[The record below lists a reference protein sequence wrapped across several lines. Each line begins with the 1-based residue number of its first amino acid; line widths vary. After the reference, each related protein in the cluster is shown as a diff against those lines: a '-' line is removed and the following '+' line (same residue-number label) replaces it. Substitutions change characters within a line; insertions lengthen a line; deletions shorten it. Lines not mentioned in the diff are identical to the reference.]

1 MTSIP
6 ASFNPD
12 VTQRTAAAN
21 IAALAPRI
29 AVLIPCYNEAEA
41 IEAVV
46 RDFSEALPTAT
57 IYVYDNNSTDDTKA
71 RASRAG
77 AIVRTETFQGKGNV
91 VRRMF
96 ADIEAEAY
104 VLVDGD
110 GTYDATSAAIM
121 VETLLTNSLDMVNG
135 ARVPVSTAAFRPGHV
150 LGNKLLTGTVAAIFG
165 DRLKDMLS
173 GYRVFSRRFVKSFPA
188 LATGFETETELTVHA
203 LELRLPIA
211 EISTPYRDRPPGS
224 KSKLNT
230 FRDGFRILRTIMYL
244 VKEERPMLFFS
255 SLALLLFASS
265 LSLGWPVVATF
276 LETGL
281 VPRLPTAVLAM
292 GAMTLA
298 AVSFVTGLI
307 LDTVTLSRREMKRLH
322 YLGLQGPTFRER
334 RRSP

>member
-1 MTSIP
+1 MTSNP

-41 IEAVV
+41 IEGVV
-46 RDFSEALPTAT
+46 KDFAAALPTAS
-57 IYVYDNNSTDDTKA
+57 IYVYDNNSTDETKA
-71 RASRAG
+71 RAARAG

-110 GTYDATSAAIM
+110 GTYDAASAAVM
-121 VETLLTNSLDMVNG
+121 VDTLLANSLDMVNG
-135 ARVPVSTAAFRPGHV
+135 SRVPVSSAAFRPGHV
-150 LGNKLLTGTVAAIFG
+150 FGNKLLTGTVAAIFG
-165 DRLKDMLS
+165 NRLRDMLS

-188 LATGFETETELTVHA
+188 LASGFETETELTVHA
-203 LELRLPIA
+203 LELRLPLA
-211 EISTPYRDRPPGS
+211 EIQTPYRDRPPGS

-230 FRDGFRILRTIMYL
+230 FRDGFRILRTIVYL
-244 VKEERPMLFFS
+244 VKEERPMQFFS
-255 SLALLLFASS
+255 LVALVLFASS
-265 LSLGWPVVATF
+265 LILGWPVIATF
-276 LETGL
+276 IETGL
-281 VPRLPTAVLAM
+281 VPRLPTAVLAVGTM
-292 GAMTLA
+292 ILA
-298 AVSFVTGLI
+298 AVSFVAGLI
-307 LDTVTLSRREMKRLH
+307 LDTVTLSRREIKRLH

-334 RRSP
+334 RRAP